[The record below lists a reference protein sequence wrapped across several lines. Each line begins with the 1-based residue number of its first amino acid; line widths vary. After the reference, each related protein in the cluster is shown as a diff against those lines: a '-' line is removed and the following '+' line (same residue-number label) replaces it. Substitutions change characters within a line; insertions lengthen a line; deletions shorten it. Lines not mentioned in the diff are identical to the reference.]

1 MSQVELSLAYLLFLY
16 LWPFSI
22 FKDAS
27 RGNLF
32 ERTAAYRYNREK
44 RVYLPGYSFRWF
56 ILSVAFV
63 LLTTGFQ
70 TASHE
75 IESLGFILGGFCA
88 LSGLLLTMS
97 VCVLVL
103 SSATYLYL
111 SKVEI

>member
-1 MSQVELSLAYLLFLY
+1 MSQAELSLAYLLFLY

-22 FKDAS
+22 FKDAT

-44 RVYLPGYSFRWF
+44 RVYMPGYSFRWF

-63 LLTTGFQ
+63 LLTTAFQ
-70 TASHE
+70 SASHQV
-75 IESLGFILGGFCA
+75 ESLDFILGGFCA
-88 LSGLLLTMS
+88 LSGLLLSMS
-97 VCVLVL
+97 ICVLVL
-103 SSATYLYL
+103 TGATYLYL

>member
-1 MSQVELSLAYLLFLY
+1 MSHSELSLVYLLFLY
-16 LWPFSI
+16 LWPFST

-27 RGNLF
+27 RGSLF

-63 LLTTGFQ
+63 LLTDGFQ
-70 TASHE
+70 SASNQVE
-75 IESLGFILGGFCA
+75 GPSFILGGFCA
-88 LSGLLLTMS
+88 LSGVLLSMS
-97 VCVLVL
+97 ICVLVL
-103 SSATYLYL
+103 SGATYLYL

>member
-1 MSQVELSLAYLLFLY
+1 MSHPELSLVYLLFLY

-22 FKDAS
+22 FKDAT

-32 ERTAAYRYNREK
+32 ERAAAYRYNREK

-63 LLTTGFQ
+63 LLTDAFQ
-70 TASHE
+70 SASQQA
-75 IESLGFILGGFCA
+75 ESPGFILGGFCA
-88 LSGLLLTMS
+88 LSGLLLSMS
-97 VCVLVL
+97 ICVLVL

>member
-1 MSQVELSLAYLLFLY
+1 MSQAELSLAYLLFLY

-22 FKDAS
+22 FKDAT

-44 RVYLPGYSFRWF
+44 RVYMPGYSFRWF

-63 LLTTGFQ
+63 LLTTAFQ
-70 TASHE
+70 SASHQV
-75 IESLGFILGGFCA
+75 ESLGFILGGFCA
-88 LSGLLLTMS
+88 LSGLLLSMS
-97 VCVLVL
+97 ICVLVL
-103 SSATYLYL
+103 TGATYLYL